1 MTADG
6 RFVTATEDENE
17 DLFWALRGG
26 GGGTFGVV
34 TSATVKAYPKL
45 PCATLTFTIAQ
56 NGNVTSEMFWAAAK
70 AYWDGFVTWT
80 DAGTVSNTSL
90 RLAY

>member
-6 RFVTATEDENE
+6 RLVTASEDENQ

-34 TSATVKAYPKL
+34 TSAVVKVYPKL
-45 PCATLTFTIAQ
+45 PCSYLTFVITRS
-56 NGNVTSEMFWAAAK
+56 GNVTEEMFWAAAR
-70 AYWDGFVTWT
+70 AYWDDFVTWT
-80 DAGTVSNTSL
+80 NAGTVS
-90 RLAY
+90 

>member
-6 RFVTATEDENE
+6 RFVTASETENQ

-34 TSATVKAYPKL
+34 TSAVVKAYPKL
-45 PCATLTFTIAQ
+45 PCAYLTFTIERS
-56 NGNVTSEMFWAAAK
+56 GNVTEEMFWAAVQ

-80 DAGTVSNTSL
+80 EAGTVSTSTH
-90 RLAY
+90 